1 MFPNSVMMQQK
12 TWNDILAAMIKVRN
26 LHGWAT

>member
-1 MFPNSVMMQQK
+1 VLEQQK

-26 LHGWAT
+26 LNSWS